1 MASEEMSFENVD
13 DGGRMPGYTI
23 SLRLRRPNN
32 KGCVDPNQTPPSAE
46 STLFA
51 KVLFHRTLQTRS
63 TFALLFCPQCVL

>member
-1 MASEEMSFENVD
+1 MASEEISFENVD

-23 SLRLRRPNN
+23 SLRLRPANN
-32 KGCVDPNQTPPSAE
+32 EDCVDPDQTPPSAE

-51 KVLFHRTLQTRS
+51 EVLFRRTLQTRS